1 MVTIQDI
8 AEKLNVSK
16 GTVSKALNGA
26 ADVSETLRKSIL
38 ETAVEMGYS
47 RTLHKRD
54 AKTLCI
60 FIENMSCQEP
70 NDFGYDIVVGFR
82 KAAEPS
88 GYLVEVVP
96 LDDKTQKHARYDEY
110 MLKHNYAGA
119 LFLGLSLSDVWL
131 HDLQTAHTPAV
142 LLDNYIKANPY
153 TCYMGVDNA
162 EGMDLAVA
170 HLRSLGHTRIG
181 YLSGGLGS
189 YVNQARYSAFFHALR
204 KNDLPDD
211 PHLAGSDYFFSECLQ
226 KHLPTLLK
234 QNVTAILCSHD
245 LLAHTVML
253 HCLEL
258 GIRIPQDLSIIG
270 FDDLP
275 LCHPPGPHPAG
286 QKRFLCPFQP
296 VGRGTHQHPAA
307 SRPVDF
313 APVHRRPPGISPA
326 PDGPGLT
333 PLWQAAARPAAPYLP
348 KNVKK
353 PPRRHAPQGLSVCM
367 GSIWEHRP
375 RRFRR
380 GGGVQRRACR
390 HRFRWA
396 GFIIRQIP
404 CSSRP

>member
-26 ADVSETLRKSIL
+26 TDVSETLRKSIL

-96 LDDKTQKHARYDEY
+96 LDGKTQKHTRYDEY

-275 LCHPPGPHPAG
+275 LCSYTMPP
-286 QKRFLCPFQP
+286 
-296 VGRGTHQHPAA
+296 
-307 SRPVDF
+307 
-313 APVHRRPPGISPA
+313 
-326 PDGPGLT
+326 LT
-333 PLWQAAARPAAPYLP
+333 T
-348 KNVKK
+348 
-353 PPRRHAPQGLSVCM
+353 
-367 GSIWEHRP
+367 
-375 RRFRR
+375 
-380 GGGVQRRACR
+380 
-390 HRFRWA
+390 
-396 GFIIRQIP
+396 IRQDRTQLGKSGFYAL
-404 CSSRP
+404 SSLLAEVPISTLLLHARLLVRHSTGKAPKPANSN